1 MLLENKGM
9 STQTEIPVIDP
20 QVMDD
25 YHAVIKHLMDKTPL
39 EPELARRIE
48 ERADRITERL
58 RRENVE
64 IDIVQILREVRDEE

>member
-25 YHAVIKHLMDKTPL
+25 YHPVINHLMDKTPL